1 MSSKSTTEPYSRAN
15 ERVFIFIDGSNL
27 YHVLGEICGRRDLQF
42 DKFALKLAN
51 GRDLR
56 RVYYYNIRQESDRR
70 PELGKD
76 QEKFLASLYDTPYME
91 VRLGVWR
98 QHGEEMVE
106 KGVDVMLATDLVVKA
121 LRDQYETAIVVSGDG
136 DFFPAYQAA
145 KDAGKHVE
153 VAAFDE
159 NLSAEAGRAA
169 DLWIK
174 LNKTWFTGLWM
185 TRRGASE
192 EDRNEPRADR
202 RAAPRADREERR
214 ELEPDKTAEAPAR
227 RTVGRRRIV
236 RAPVA
241 DRREAARSEQ
251 DRPAH
256 SEAPRETVSP
266 VPVAADTLR
275 SEPHPVATAA
285 PADPTR
291 PAIRRTP
298 ARRRIGGTVPPP
310 AVNGRD
316 DAEDTAPKRPAP
328 PPLRSTQA
336 RAKAEQQAAT
346 RRDAPETG
354 QGNIEQAATSAE
366 PPSAPAD
373 TAGGEDTGGRQTT
386 ARRSGW
392 LRRLGLGDTGALS
405 GPAGEN

>member
-1 MSSKSTTEPYSRAN
+1 MSSKSTTEPSSRAD

-42 DKFALKLAN
+42 DKFAQKLAN

-185 TRRGASE
+185 TRRGASSE
-192 EDRNEPRADR
+192 EDRSEPRPDR
-202 RAAPRADREERR
+202 RTVQRVDREERR
-214 ELEPDKTAEAPAR
+214 EPEPEKAAEAPAR

-236 RAPVA
+236 RTP
-241 DRREAARSEQ
+241 AAGRHETARPGQ
-251 DRPAH
+251 DRQPP
-256 SEAPRETVSP
+256 SEAPRETEPPAPAATETARSEP
-266 VPVAADTLR
+266 QPVAAT
-275 SEPHPVATAA
+275 
-285 PADPTR
+285 DPTR

-310 AVNGRD
+310 VPNGSA
-316 DAEDTAPKRPAP
+316 DAEGTAPERPAP
-328 PPLRSTQA
+328 PPLRSAQA
-336 RAKAEQQAAT
+336 RARSEQQAAT

-354 QGNIEQAATSAE
+354 QVSQEQPAPATE
-366 PPSAPAD
+366 PPSAPAE
-373 TAGGEDTGGRQTT
+373 TAGGEDAGGRQAT

-392 LRRLGLGDTGALS
+392 LRRLGLGDTDTLS

>member
-1 MSSKSTTEPYSRAN
+1 MTSKSTTEPSSRAD
-15 ERVFIFIDGSNL
+15 ERVYIFIDGSNL

-42 DKFALKLAN
+42 DKFAQKLAN

-98 QHGEEMVE
+98 QHGEGMVE

-121 LRDQYETAIVVSGDG
+121 LRDQYETAIIVSGDG

-153 VAAFDE
+153 VAAFDD

-185 TRRGASE
+185 PRRGGSE
-192 EDRNEPRADR
+192 EERIEPRPER
-202 RAAPRADREERR
+202 RTVQREEQR
-214 ELEPDKTAEAPAR
+214 ELEPEKSAPAPAR
-227 RTVGRRRIV
+227 ATVGRRRIV
-236 RAPVA
+236 RTPVAAVHETVRSEQERQSPAGAPRAMESPVPAPV
-241 DRREAARSEQ
+241 DTARSEPQ
-251 DRPAH
+251 PAASTGPARP
-256 SEAPRETVSP
+256 V
-266 VPVAADTLR
+266 
-275 SEPHPVATAA
+275 
-285 PADPTR
+285 
-291 PAIRRTP
+291 IRRTP
-298 ARRRIGGTVPPP
+298 ARRRISATVGQIPVANSSGDADGAAP
-310 AVNGRD
+310 GRL
-316 DAEDTAPKRPAP
+316 PP
-328 PPLRSTQA
+328 PPLRSAQA
-336 RAKAEQQAAT
+336 RARSEQQAAV
-346 RRDAPETG
+346 RRDSPETG
-354 QGNIEQAATSAE
+354 QASPEQPVASTE
-366 PPSAPAD
+366 PPSTPTE
-373 TAGGEDTGGRQTT
+373 TAGGEDAGGRLTT

-392 LRRLGLGDTGALS
+392 LRRLGLGDTATPS
-405 GPAGEN
+405 GPTGEN